1 MPDIEIEHIL
11 PAPKAW
17 TWVGRMRRMRLKMSR
32 ALKPAVPAMVR
43 VVSDVRSRM
52 QYVYASVYAELRGE

>member
-1 MPDIEIEHIL
+1 
-11 PAPKAW
+11 
-17 TWVGRMRRMRLKMSR
+17 MSR

>member
-1 MPDIEIEHIL
+1 
-11 PAPKAW
+11 
-17 TWVGRMRRMRLKMSR
+17 MRLKMSR

-52 QYVYASVYAELRGE
+52 QYVCKCVCRAERRINKKCDRSVQDHPIGDEEEVRLK